1 MENIRKILLLTS
13 CLFITLGTYAQSIN
27 VTGKVIDEE
36 GLEVIGANISVK
48 GSAGVGTITDLNGQ
62 YTLKVNNPSKDIL
75 VFSFIGMRTQEVHV
89 KGKKRIDVTLQS
101 DSKLLDEVVVIGYGT
116 SKRSDLT
123 GSVVSV
129 KSEDLMQTPTSD
141 VAQAL
146 AGRVAGVQISQSEGC
161 PGSSISINV
170 RGGISMTQSN
180 EPLYVI
186 DGYPSEDGM
195 SGLDPGE
202 IESID
207 ILKDASSTAIYGARG
222 ANGVVV
228 ITTKKG
234 PKDTSKMN
242 VSFDSYIGVSKI
254 ARKLDVLSPKEFALL
269 DYERNYVLDG
279 SKGVTGFQN
288 RYGSFQDIDENYANR
303 EGIDWQEEALGRI
316 TTSQNYRVNISGG
329 TKELKYG
336 MSYNYFKELGAMVYS
351 GNYRHNISFN
361 ISHKVSSRF
370 QANARFNY
378 NQGKTYG
385 MGTSGQTT
393 RFNKMEH
400 ILQYRPMSG
409 IKGTDTDL
417 LSGEDPMFEDEQDN
431 PMQNPIIS
439 AQEEARTRFTRSLQ
453 ANGGFTFNFSKRLS
467 FRNTIGT
474 RYQLNR
480 NDQFNG
486 DLSAIAKRS
495 SIGGYIQYSESN
507 SFQTSNVLTFNNSYK
522 KKHRLTLMLGQEW
535 IGSWSKSLRADA
547 YQFTNDDLGLN
558 DMGAGVPTSISSSY
572 VNSNRMISFFT
583 RANYN
588 FKDKYLFTAT
598 LRADGSSKFSSG
610 HKWGVFP
617 SVSGAWRMAE
627 EPFIKKLNIFS
638 DLKLRIGYGLAGNNR
653 IGDFMSLETLDSVK
667 YPNGSDIITGYV
679 PSGIPSIDLQ
689 WEANKTLNIGL
700 DMGFLAQRLI
710 VTPEFYLNRS
720 DHLLLNSRVPS
731 SSGFTNMIRNVGETQ
746 NIGFDLAISS
756 FNIQRKKFSWK
767 TDFNI
772 SYNKNTIRALSGE
785 DYFYEEYAFGWQQK
799 THKIEVGKAIGQFYG
814 YKTIGLYQVDE
825 FDYDPDTQKYT
836 LKEGIPY
843 KGSDRNSV
851 RPGDWKFANLDDT
864 GDSKGVVDEK
874 DKTVIGNATPD
885 FYGGINNTFRYKD
898 FDLNIFFNFS
908 YGGEILNATKLSN
921 TQSGKRN
928 YNVLGICDIDSR
940 WTYINKQTG
949 ELITDPAQLAAVN
962 AGRTIA
968 SVYDMEQGDK
978 YIHSWAVEDAS
989 FMRLKNISLGYTFP
1003 KKLIRQLS
1011 IQRLRLYFTASNL
1024 FVWTPYSGFDPE
1036 TSVSGNGLTRGV
1048 DFGSYPR
1055 SRSFVL
1061 GFNLTL

>member
-13 CLFITLGTYAQSIN
+13 CLFITLGMYAQSIT

-48 GSAGVGTITDLNGQ
+48 GSAGVGTITNLDGQ

-89 KGKKRIDVTLQS
+89 KGKKQINVTLQS

-146 AGRVAGVQISQSEGC
+146 AGRVAGVQISQSEGG

-186 DGYPSEDGM
+186 DGYPSEDGI
-195 SGLDPGE
+195 SSLDPGE

-234 PKDTSKMN
+234 PKDASKMN
-242 VSFDSYIGVSKI
+242 VSFDSYIGISKI
-254 ARKLDVLSPKEFALL
+254 AKKLDVLSTKEFALL
-269 DYERNYVLDG
+269 DYERNCL
-279 SKGVTGFQN
+279 KGIGGVIYFQKI
-288 RYGSFQDIDENYANR
+288 YGSFQDIDENYANR
-303 EGIDWQEEALGRI
+303 KGIDWQEEALGRV

-336 MSYNYFKELGAMVYS
+336 MNYNYFKDLGAMVYS
-351 GNYRHNISFN
+351 GTYRHNVSFN
-361 ISHKVSSRF
+361 ISHKASSRF
-370 QANARFNY
+370 QANVRFSY
-378 NQGKTYG
+378 DQGKTYG
-385 MGTSGQTT
+385 MGTSGGFS

-409 IKGTDTDL
+409 IKGSDAEL
-417 LSGEDPMFEDEQDN
+417 LEGEDPMFEDAQDN

-439 AQEEARTRFTRSLQ
+439 AQEEPQARIWRSLQ
-453 ANGGFTFNFSKRLS
+453 ANGGFTFNISKKLS

-474 RYQLNR
+474 HYQLNR
-480 NDQFNG
+480 NEQFKG
-486 DLSAIAKRS
+486 DLSATAKRS
-495 SIGGYIQYSESN
+495 SIGGYVQYSENN
-507 SFQTSNVLTFNNSYK
+507 SFQTSNVLTFNNYK
-522 KKHRLTLMLGQEW
+522 KIHRFTLMLGQEW

-547 YQFTNDDLGLN
+547 NLFPNDD
-558 DMGAGVPTSISSSY
+558 MGVNNMGIGNPTSISSSY
-572 VNSNRMISFFT
+572 VNSNRMISFFA

-588 FKDKYLFTAT
+588 LKDKYLFTAT
-598 LRADGSSKFSSG
+598 LRADGSSKFSSD
-610 HKWGVFP
+610 HKWGLFP

-627 EPFIKKLNIFS
+627 EPFIKKLNVFS

-653 IGDFMSLETLDSVK
+653 ISDFMSLETLSPVK
-667 YPNGSDIITGYV
+667 YANSSDIISGYV
-679 PSGIPSIDLQ
+679 PSRISNADLQ

-710 VTPEFYLNRS
+710 ITPEFYLNRS

-731 SSGFTNMIRNVGETQ
+731 SSGFSNMIRNVGETQ

-756 FNIQRKKFSWK
+756 FNIQQKKFFWK

-785 DYFYEEYAFGWQQK
+785 DYFYEEFRFGWQQN

-825 FDYDPDTQKYT
+825 FDYDPTTRKYT

-864 GDSKGVVDEK
+864 GDSKGVVNEK
-874 DKTVIGNATPD
+874 DKTIIGSAAPD
-885 FYGGINNTFRYKD
+885 FYGGINNTFKYKD
-898 FDLNIFFNFS
+898 FDLSIFFNFS
-908 YGGEILNATKLSN
+908 YGGEVLNATKLSN
-921 TQSGKRN
+921 TQTGKQN
-928 YNVLGICDIDSR
+928 YNVLGICNIDSR
-940 WTYINKQTG
+940 WTYIDKQTG

-968 SVYDMEQGDK
+968 GIYDMESGDK

-989 FMRLKNISLGYTFP
+989 FLRLKNISLGYNFP
-1003 KKLIRQLS
+1003 RKLIRKIS
-1011 IQRLRLYFTASNL
+1011 VQRLRLYFTASNL

-1055 SRSFVL
+1055 NRSFVF

>member
-13 CLFITLGTYAQSIN
+13 CLFITLGMYAQSIT

-48 GSAGVGTITDLNGQ
+48 GSAGVGTITNLDGQ

-89 KGKKRIDVTLQS
+89 KGKKQINVTLQS

-146 AGRVAGVQISQSEGC
+146 AGRVAGVQISQSEGG

-195 SGLDPGE
+195 SSLDPGE

-234 PKDTSKMN
+234 PKDASKMN
-242 VSFDSYIGVSKI
+242 VSFDSYVGISKI
-254 ARKLDVLSPKEFALL
+254 AKKLDVLSPAEFALL
-269 DYERNYVLDG
+269 DYERSYALNG
-279 SKGVTGFQN
+279 TTGVSTFQK
-288 RYGSFQDIDENYANR
+288 RYGSFQDINENYADR
-303 EGIDWQEEALGRI
+303 KGIDWQEEALGRV

-336 MSYNYFKELGAMVYS
+336 MSYNYFKDLGAMVYS
-351 GNYRHNISFN
+351 GTYRHNVSFN
-361 ISHKVSSRF
+361 ISHKASSRF
-370 QANARFNY
+370 QANARFSY
-378 NQGKTYG
+378 DQGKTYG

-409 IKGTDTDL
+409 IKGSDAEL
-417 LSGEDPMFEDEQDN
+417 LEGEDPMFEDAQDN

-439 AQEEARTRFTRSLQ
+439 AQEEQRVRIWRSLQ
-453 ANGGFTFNFSKRLS
+453 ANGGFTFNISKKLS

-480 NDQFNG
+480 NEQFNG

-495 SIGGYIQYSESN
+495 SIGGYVQYSENN
-507 SFQTSNVLTFNNSYK
+507 SFQTSNVLTFNNYK
-522 KKHRLTLMLGQEW
+522 KIHRFTLMLGQEW

-547 YQFTNDDLGLN
+547 DQFANDD
-558 DMGAGVPTSISSSY
+558 MGVNNMSTGNPTSISSSY
-572 VNSNRMISFFT
+572 INSNRMISFFA

-588 FKDKYLFTAT
+588 LKDKYLFTAT
-598 LRADGSSKFSSG
+598 LRADGSSKFSSD
-610 HKWGVFP
+610 HKWGLFP

-627 EPFIKKLNIFS
+627 EPFIKKLNVFS

-653 IGDFMSLETLDSVK
+653 ISDFMSLETLSPVK
-667 YPNGSDIITGYV
+667 YASGSDIISGYV
-679 PSGIPSIDLQ
+679 PSRISSADLQ

-710 VTPEFYLNRS
+710 ITPEFYLNRS

-731 SSGFTNMIRNVGETQ
+731 SSGFSNMIRNVGETQ

-785 DYFYEEYAFGWQQK
+785 DYFYEEFRFGWQQN

-825 FDYDPDTQKYT
+825 FDYDPTTQKYT

-864 GDSKGVVDEK
+864 GDSKGVVNEK
-874 DKTVIGNATPD
+874 DKTIIGSAAPD
-885 FYGGINNTFRYKD
+885 FYGGINNTFKYKD
-898 FDLNIFFNFS
+898 FDLSIFFNFS
-908 YGGEILNATKLSN
+908 YGGEVLNATKLSN
-921 TQSGKRN
+921 TQTGKQN
-928 YNVLGICDIDSR
+928 YNVLGICNIDSR
-940 WTYINKQTG
+940 WTYIDKQTG

-968 SVYDMEQGDK
+968 GIYDMEQGDK

-989 FMRLKNISLGYTFP
+989 FLRLKNISLGYNFP
-1003 KKLIRQLS
+1003 RKLIRKIS
-1011 IQRLRLYFTASNL
+1011 VQRLRLYFTASNL

-1055 SRSFVL
+1055 NRSFVF

>member
-13 CLFITLGTYAQSIN
+13 CLFITLGMYAQSIT

-48 GSAGVGTITDLNGQ
+48 GSAGVGTITNLDGQ

-89 KGKKRIDVTLQS
+89 KGKKQINVTLQS

-146 AGRVAGVQISQSEGC
+146 AGRVAGVQISQSEGG

-195 SGLDPGE
+195 SSLDPGE

-234 PKDTSKMN
+234 PKDASKMN
-242 VSFDSYIGVSKI
+242 VSFDSYVGISKI
-254 ARKLDVLSPKEFALL
+254 AKKLDVLSPAEFALL
-269 DYERNYVLDG
+269 DYERSYALNG
-279 SKGVTGFQN
+279 TTGVSTFQK
-288 RYGSFQDIDENYANR
+288 RYGSFQDIDENYADR
-303 EGIDWQEEALGRI
+303 KGIDWQEEALGRV

-336 MSYNYFKELGAMVYS
+336 MSYNYFKEQGAMVYS
-351 GNYRHNISFN
+351 GDYRHNISFN
-361 ISHKVSSRF
+361 ISHKASSRF
-370 QANARFNY
+370 QANARFSY

-400 ILQYRPMSG
+400 ILQYRPISG
-409 IKGTDTDL
+409 IKGSDTEL
-417 LSGEDPMFEDEQDN
+417 LEGEDPMFVDQQDN

-439 AQEEARTRFTRSLQ
+439 AREEDRTRFTRNLQ
-453 ANGGFTFNFSKRLS
+453 ANGGFTFYFSKKLS

-474 RYQLNR
+474 RYYLNR

-486 DLSAIAKRS
+486 DLSAYAKRS
-495 SIGGYIQYSESN
+495 SIGGYIQYAESN
-507 SFQTSNVLTFNNSYK
+507 SFQTSNVLTFDNRYK
-522 KKHRLTLMLGQEW
+522 KAHRFILMLGQEW
-535 IGSWSKSLRADA
+535 ISSWSKSLRADA
-547 YQFTNDDLGLN
+547 NQFANDDLGLN
-558 DMGAGVPTSISSSY
+558 NMGAGVPTAISSSY
-572 VNSNRMISFFT
+572 INSNRMISWFT

-588 FKDKYLFTAT
+588 FKNKYLFTAT
-598 LRADGSSKFSSG
+598 LRADGSSKFG
-610 HKWGVFP
+610 HNHKWGVFP
-617 SVSGAWRMAE
+617 SVSGAWRMSE
-627 EPFIKKLNIFS
+627 EPFIKKLNLFS
-638 DLKLRIGYGLAGNNR
+638 DLKLRVGYGLAGNNR
-653 IGDFMSLETLDSVK
+653 IGDFMSLDLLNSIK
-667 YPNGSDIITGYV
+667 YANGSDIITGY
-679 PSGIPSIDLQ
+679 IPSSIPSVDLQ
-689 WEANKTLNIGL
+689 WEANKTLNMGL
-700 DMGFLAQRLI
+700 DVGFLAQRI
-710 VTPEFYLNRS
+710 IITPEFYLNRS
-720 DHLLLNSRVPS
+720 NHLLLNSRVPS
-731 SSGFTNMIRNVGETQ
+731 SSGFTKMMRNIGETQ
-746 NIGFDLAISS
+746 NIGFDLAIST
-756 FNIQRKKFSWK
+756 FNIQRKQFSWK

-785 DYFYEEYAFGWQQK
+785 DYFYEEYAFGWQQS
-799 THKIEVGKAIGQFYG
+799 THKVEVGKAIGQFYG
-814 YKTIGLYQVDE
+814 YKTLGLYQVDE
-825 FDYDPDTQKYT
+825 FDYNPDTQKYT

-851 RPGDWKFANLDDT
+851 RPGDWKFANIDDT
-864 GDSKGVVDEK
+864 GDSKGVVNEK
-874 DKTVIGNATPD
+874 DKTVIGNANPD
-885 FYGGINNTFRYKD
+885 FYGGINNTFKYKN
-898 FDLNIFFNFS
+898 FDLSIFFRFS
-908 YGGEILNATKLSN
+908 YGGEVLNATKLSN
-921 TQSGKRN
+921 TQSGKLN
-928 YNVLGICDIDSR
+928 YNVLDICNMNNR
-940 WTYINKQTG
+940 WTYIDRQTG
-949 ELITDPAQLAAVN
+949 KLITDPEQLKAVN
-962 AGRTIA
+962 TGRTIA
-968 SVYDMEQGDK
+968 SIYDMEQGDK

-989 FMRLKNISLGYTFP
+989 FLRLQNVSLGYNFP
-1003 KKLIRQLS
+1003 KQLIRKYS
-1011 IQRLRLYFTASNL
+1011 IQRLRLYFTANNL

-1036 TSVSGNGLTRGV
+1036 TSVSGSGLTRGI

-1055 SRSFVL
+1055 NRSFVFGL
-1061 GFNLTL
+1061 NLTL

>member
-146 AGRVAGVQISQSEGC
+146 AGRVAGVQISQSEGG

-303 EGIDWQEEALGRI
+303 KGIDWQEEALGRI

-351 GNYRHNISFN
+351 GNYRHNIS
-361 ISHKVSSRF
+361 
-370 QANARFNY
+370 
-378 NQGKTYG
+378 
-385 MGTSGQTT
+385 
-393 RFNKMEH
+393 
-400 ILQYRPMSG
+400 
-409 IKGTDTDL
+409 
-417 LSGEDPMFEDEQDN
+417 
-431 PMQNPIIS
+431 
-439 AQEEARTRFTRSLQ
+439 
-453 ANGGFTFNFSKRLS
+453 
-467 FRNTIGT
+467 
-474 RYQLNR
+474 
-480 NDQFNG
+480 
-486 DLSAIAKRS
+486 
-495 SIGGYIQYSESN
+495 
-507 SFQTSNVLTFNNSYK
+507 
-522 KKHRLTLMLGQEW
+522 
-535 IGSWSKSLRADA
+535 
-547 YQFTNDDLGLN
+547 
-558 DMGAGVPTSISSSY
+558 
-572 VNSNRMISFFT
+572 
-583 RANYN
+583 
-588 FKDKYLFTAT
+588 
-598 LRADGSSKFSSG
+598 
-610 HKWGVFP
+610 
-617 SVSGAWRMAE
+617 
-627 EPFIKKLNIFS
+627 
-638 DLKLRIGYGLAGNNR
+638 
-653 IGDFMSLETLDSVK
+653 
-667 YPNGSDIITGYV
+667 
-679 PSGIPSIDLQ
+679 
-689 WEANKTLNIGL
+689 
-700 DMGFLAQRLI
+700 
-710 VTPEFYLNRS
+710 
-720 DHLLLNSRVPS
+720 
-731 SSGFTNMIRNVGETQ
+731 
-746 NIGFDLAISS
+746 
-756 FNIQRKKFSWK
+756 
-767 TDFNI
+767 
-772 SYNKNTIRALSGE
+772 
-785 DYFYEEYAFGWQQK
+785 
-799 THKIEVGKAIGQFYG
+799 
-814 YKTIGLYQVDE
+814 
-825 FDYDPDTQKYT
+825 
-836 LKEGIPY
+836 
-843 KGSDRNSV
+843 
-851 RPGDWKFANLDDT
+851 
-864 GDSKGVVDEK
+864 
-874 DKTVIGNATPD
+874 
-885 FYGGINNTFRYKD
+885 
-898 FDLNIFFNFS
+898 
-908 YGGEILNATKLSN
+908 
-921 TQSGKRN
+921 
-928 YNVLGICDIDSR
+928 
-940 WTYINKQTG
+940 
-949 ELITDPAQLAAVN
+949 
-962 AGRTIA
+962 
-968 SVYDMEQGDK
+968 
-978 YIHSWAVEDAS
+978 
-989 FMRLKNISLGYTFP
+989 
-1003 KKLIRQLS
+1003 
-1011 IQRLRLYFTASNL
+1011 
-1024 FVWTPYSGFDPE
+1024 
-1036 TSVSGNGLTRGV
+1036 
-1048 DFGSYPR
+1048 
-1055 SRSFVL
+1055 
-1061 GFNLTL
+1061 

>member
-13 CLFITLGTYAQSIN
+13 CLFITLGMYAQSIT

-48 GSAGVGTITDLNGQ
+48 GSAGVGTITNLDGQ

-89 KGKKRIDVTLQS
+89 KGKKQINVTLQS

-146 AGRVAGVQISQSEGC
+146 AGRVAGVQISQSEGG

-195 SGLDPGE
+195 SSLDPGE

-234 PKDTSKMN
+234 PKDASKMN
-242 VSFDSYIGVSKI
+242 VSFDSYVGISKI
-254 ARKLDVLSPKEFALL
+254 AKKLDVLSPAEFALL
-269 DYERNYVLDG
+269 DYERSYALNG
-279 SKGVTGFQN
+279 TTGVSTFQK

-303 EGIDWQEEALGRI
+303 KGIDWQEEALGRV

-336 MSYNYFKELGAMVYS
+336 MSYNYFKDLGAMVYS
-351 GNYRHNISFN
+351 GTYRHNVSFN
-361 ISHKVSSRF
+361 ISHKASSRF
-370 QANARFNY
+370 QANARFSY
-378 NQGKTYG
+378 DQGKTYG

-409 IKGTDTDL
+409 IKGSDAEL
-417 LSGEDPMFEDEQDN
+417 LEGEDPMFEDAQDN

-439 AQEEARTRFTRSLQ
+439 AHEEQRVRIWRSLQ
-453 ANGGFTFNFSKRLS
+453 ANGGFTFNISKKLS

-480 NDQFNG
+480 NEQFNG

-495 SIGGYIQYSESN
+495 SIGGYVQYSENN
-507 SFQTSNVLTFNNSYK
+507 SFQTSNVLTFNNYK
-522 KKHRLTLMLGQEW
+522 KIHRFTLMLGQEW

-547 YQFTNDDLGLN
+547 DQFANDD
-558 DMGAGVPTSISSSY
+558 MGVNNMSTGNPTSISSSY
-572 VNSNRMISFFT
+572 VNSNRMISFFA

-588 FKDKYLFTAT
+588 LKDKYLFTAT
-598 LRADGSSKFSSG
+598 LRADGSSKFSSD
-610 HKWGVFP
+610 HKWGLFP

-627 EPFIKKLNIFS
+627 EPFIKKLNVFS

-653 IGDFMSLETLDSVK
+653 ISDFMSLETLSPVK
-667 YPNGSDIITGYV
+667 YASGSDIISGYV
-679 PSGIPSIDLQ
+679 PSRISSADLQ

-710 VTPEFYLNRS
+710 ITPEFYLNRS

-731 SSGFTNMIRNVGETQ
+731 SSGFSNMIRNVGETQ

-785 DYFYEEYAFGWQQK
+785 DYFYEEFRFGWQQN

-825 FDYDPDTQKYT
+825 FDYDPTTQKYT
-836 LKEGIPY
+836 LKEDIPY

-864 GDSKGVVDEK
+864 GDSKGVVNEK
-874 DKTVIGNATPD
+874 DKTIIGSAAPD
-885 FYGGINNTFRYKD
+885 FYGGINNTFKYKD
-898 FDLNIFFNFS
+898 FDLSIFFNFS
-908 YGGEILNATKLSN
+908 YGGEVLNATKLSN
-921 TQSGKRN
+921 TQTGKQN
-928 YNVLGICDIDSR
+928 YNVLGICNIDSR
-940 WTYINKQTG
+940 WTYIDKQTG

-968 SVYDMEQGDK
+968 GIYDMEQGDK

-989 FMRLKNISLGYTFP
+989 FLRLKNISLGYNFP
-1003 KKLIRQLS
+1003 RKLIRKIS
-1011 IQRLRLYFTASNL
+1011 VQRLRLYFTASNL

-1055 SRSFVL
+1055 NRSFVF